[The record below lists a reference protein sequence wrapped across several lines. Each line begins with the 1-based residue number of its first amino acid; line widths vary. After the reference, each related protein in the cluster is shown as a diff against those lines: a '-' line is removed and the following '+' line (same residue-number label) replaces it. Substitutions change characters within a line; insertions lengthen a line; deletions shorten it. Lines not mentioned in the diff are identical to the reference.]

1 MSNNPLKRL
10 EAFGQSIWMDFLSR
24 GSLLSGQLQR
34 WIDEDGVSG
43 VTSNPSIFEKA
54 IVESHDYDDTIEQLR
69 AKGKNPA
76 AIYDALTVEDIQ
88 HTADLFRPV
97 YDRTQGADGYVS
109 LEVSPHLANDTEG
122 STAEARRLWQM
133 VGRPNLMV
141 KIPGTAAGLPAI
153 RQLIS
158 EGININVTLL
168 FGLPRYQEVIEAYFS
183 GLESRVSRGQPVD
196 RIASVASFFLSRIDV
211 LVDPMLEK
219 IMHSSDTGKA
229 AIAQKLHGEI
239 AIASAKAAYQIFE
252 KAVQSQR
259 FQKLA
264 AQGAHRQ
271 RLLWASTSTKNPAY
285 IDVKYVEP
293 LIGPDTINT
302 VPVET
307 LEAYRDHGDPA
318 PRLTTGVDRANEQI
332 RQLSEL
338 GIDIHAITRQ
348 LEDEGVAKFN
358 KSYDQL
364 LARLTE
370 KVKTT

>member
-24 GSLLSGQLQR
+24 GSLHSGQLQR
-34 WIDEDGVSG
+34 WIDEDGVTG

-54 IVESHDYDDTIEQLR
+54 IVDSHDYDDTIEQLR
-69 AKGKNPA
+69 TGGKNPA
-76 AIYDALTVEDIQ
+76 GIYDALTVEDIQ

-97 YDRTQGADGYVS
+97 YDLTKGADGYVS

-122 STAEARRLWQM
+122 SIAEARRLWKM
-133 VGRPNLMV
+133 VGRPNLLV

-158 EGININVTLL
+158 EGININITLL

-183 GLESRVSRGQPVD
+183 GLESRVSRGQPVNG
-196 RIASVASFFLSRIDV
+196 IASVASFFLSRIDV

-219 IMHSSDTGKA
+219 IMNGSDAEKA
-229 AIAQKLHGEI
+229 TIAKKLHGEI
-239 AIASAKAAYQIFE
+239 AIDSAKAAYQIFE

-259 FQKLA
+259 FQKLEA
-264 AQGAHRQ
+264 LGAHRQ

-285 IDVKYVEP
+285 SDVKYVEP

-318 PRLTTGVDRANEQI
+318 PRLTDGVDMANKQL
-332 RQLSEL
+332 RQLAEL
-338 GIDIHAITRQ
+338 GIDINAVTRQ
-348 LEDEGVAKFN
+348 LEEEGVAKFN